1 MAAPTVRQD
10 STRKGIIMTT
20 SSWSVRSKRGC
31 LRWVGMIAGAL
42 VVLLIILVG
51 VTWISGNRAKA
62 ELKAKYPPP
71 GQMVDVGGYRMH
83 IYCEGEGSPTVVM
96 DAGLGD
102 LSLSWVLVQPEAAE
116 FTRVCAHERA
126 GLGWSERGPKIRTAQ
141 NIAEELHTL
150 LTEAGIEGPY
160 VLVGH
165 SAGGVYARVYAH
177 LYPDEVVG
185 MVLVDTSHEE
195 QDLRFPEAYAEAN
208 QRFMAQMAQ
217 LLVVPRVLNS
227 LGILAASPQDY
238 PDEYLPALPDATK
251 EVYKGVILSD
261 TRYFAAAAELYA
273 SWEATTAEV
282 RAMQITTLGDIPLV
296 VLTRGEHAVPDAYGV
311 SAEVVEQAQAAW
323 YEMQAELAALSSN
336 GKQVVAE
343 QSDHYIQLDQP
354 ELVIDAIREVVEA
367 ARR

>member
-1 MAAPTVRQD
+1 
-10 STRKGIIMTT
+10 MTT
-20 SSWSVRSKRGC
+20 SSWSPRSKRGC
-31 LRWVGMIAGAL
+31 LRWAGIIAGAL

-51 VTWISGNRAKA
+51 ITWISGNRAKA

-83 IYCEGEGSPTVVM
+83 IYCEGEGSPSVVM

-116 FTRVCAHERA
+116 LTRVCAYERA
-126 GLGWSERGPKIRTAQ
+126 GLGWSERGPKTRTAQ

-195 QDLRFPEAYAEAN
+195 QDLRFPEAYAEAS
-208 QRFMAQMAQ
+208 QRFLAQMAQ
-217 LLVVPRVLNS
+217 FLLVPRVLNS

-238 PDEYLPALPDATK
+238 PDEYLPALPEATK
-251 EVYKGVILSD
+251 EVYKGAILSD
-261 TRYFAAAAELYA
+261 TRYFAAAAELYS
-273 SWEATTAEV
+273 SWEATAAEV

-296 VLTRGEHAVPDAYGV
+296 VLTQGEFAVPDAYGV
-311 SAEVVEQAQAAW
+311 SGEVVEQAQAAW

-336 GKQVVAE
+336 GKQVIAE
-343 QSDHYIQLDQP
+343 QSGHYIQLDQP

-367 ARR
+367 ARQ